1 MPRLPPPPHSF
12 VPSSPRLTRARL
24 LALPQALERLNDA
37 ALVRTGVFLSAADL
51 VNLEMSC
58 TLFWEPRASLGGL
71 CITEASANMSCR

>member
-1 MPRLPPPPHSF
+1 
-12 VPSSPRLTRARL
+12 
-24 LALPQALERLNDA
+24 LERLNDA